1 MDDVRTT
8 MASISALLSAL
19 CEKIR
24 GLAAPGT
31 DMELRRVSMAC
42 ILIAMHNL
50 RSTRRTMKTRKS
62 MTPISALQFV
72 DDEGR
77 RRRLGGGLRACV
89 TKVRH
94 RTTGKTFA
102 MKTLYPLPHQG
113 LDDAAIYNLRVLREA
128 SFMAACRGHPSF
140 VCLHGVCMKPNTD
153 QQYCLLMEQAGPSLY
168 EATLYRRLHG
178 TAFRE
183 HQVRRMMRQVLS
195 WAKAMHDLGIVHRN
209 IVAENVLVGFSSFT
223 VKIGGF
229 GQATCTSE
237 TDVPCNVAVRDEA
250 PELLL
255 RGRGAS
261 ESELLDSWSIGC
273 LMGKLLTNR
282 TLFEIEAND
291 RDNTA
296 RAQLCRIF
304 NVLGVPGKRAMQ
316 EMKARNF
323 ELAKQVREWRARR
336 SSVGKTNNY
345 RLRQLVPPEVL
356 SDDGFK
362 VLRGLLM
369 CNPKKRLTAGA
380 ALQLPWFADNDKSP
394 AAGISQQVSGPVS

>member
-1 MDDVRTT
+1 

-24 GLAAPGT
+24 CLAPPGT

-50 RSTRRTMKTRKS
+50 RSARRTTKTRKS
-62 MTPISALQFV
+62 MTPISALQFI
-72 DDEGR
+72 DEGCR
-77 RRRLGGGLRACV
+77 RSGLRGFV

-102 MKTLYPLPHQG
+102 MKTLYPLPHEG
-113 LDDAAIYNLRVLREA
+113 LNDTAIYNLRVLREA
-128 SFMAACRGHPSF
+128 CFMAACHGHPSF
-140 VCLHGVCMKPNTD
+140 VRLYAVCTKHDTD
-153 QQYCLLMEQAGPSLY
+153 QYRLLMEQAGPSLY
-168 EATLYRRLHG
+168 EVTLHRRLHG
-178 TAFRE
+178 TPFRE
-183 HQVRRMMRQVLS
+183 HEVRRMMRQVLS
-195 WAKAMHDLGIVHRN
+195 GAKAMHELGIVHRN

-261 ESELLDSWSIGC
+261 ESELIDSWSIGC
-273 LMGKLLTNR
+273 LMGKLLTSR

-291 RDNTA
+291 HENTA

-304 NVLGVPGKRAMQ
+304 DVLGVPGKRAMQ
-316 EMKARNF
+316 EMKPRDF

-336 SSVGKTNNY
+336 SRVGKAMPQNNNY
-345 RLRQLVPPEVL
+345 RLRQLIPPEVL
-356 SDDGFK
+356 SDDGFR

-394 AAGISQQVSGPVS
+394 AAGVSQQVSGPVS